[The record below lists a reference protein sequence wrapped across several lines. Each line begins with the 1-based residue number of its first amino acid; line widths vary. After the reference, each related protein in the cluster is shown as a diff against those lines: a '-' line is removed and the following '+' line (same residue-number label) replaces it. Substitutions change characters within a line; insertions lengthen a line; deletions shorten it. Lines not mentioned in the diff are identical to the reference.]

1 MMMTE
6 FTQENIMYIPPVV
19 HTLHEEAALTDSDT
33 SLTTDQ
39 IEAYETFMMTEPQE
53 NIIYMP
59 LPIVNMHM
67 LNQFTNE
74 EIEALEADWR
84 KTIGKFITS

>member
-1 MMMTE
+1 
-6 FTQENIMYIPPVV
+6 MYIPPVV

-59 LPIVNMHM
+59 LPIVNMQM
-67 LNQFTNE
+67 QFTDE
-74 EIEALEADWR
+74 EIEALEAEWER
-84 KTIGKFITS
+84 TVPKFITS

>member
-1 MMMTE
+1 
-6 FTQENIMYIPPVV
+6 MYIPPVV

-74 EIEALEADWR
+74 EIEALEVEWQWQQ
-84 KTIGKFITS
+84 TNEKFITS

>member
-59 LPIVNMHM
+59 LPIVNMQM
-67 LNQFTNE
+67 QFTDE
-74 EIEALEADWR
+74 EIEALEAEWER
-84 KTIGKFITS
+84 TVPKFITS